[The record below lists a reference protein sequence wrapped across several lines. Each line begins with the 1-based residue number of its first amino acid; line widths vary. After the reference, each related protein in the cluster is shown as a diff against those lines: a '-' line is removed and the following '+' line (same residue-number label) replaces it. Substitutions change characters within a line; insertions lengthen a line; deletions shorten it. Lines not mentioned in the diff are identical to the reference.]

1 MTFYRI
7 NHRWQATLFT
17 LIFSCL
23 TTSTHGGAVI
33 LGINLEFIDS
43 RFNDEGF
50 DGGFGIHGGYEFKQ
64 WHDWQFGG
72 LVEFMNGWY
81 NEDEL
86 EIAGE
91 MMYESKSLY
100 ATARPANWPILFKA
114 GVVDADY
121 KVLVDETTR
130 EFREVSDTG
139 YAYGIALVLGNENF
153 RLDLIDY
160 KRVNIGN
167 DHFDS
172 YGISLGILFGAA
184 GGFN

>member
-1 MTFYRI
+1 MNIYPI
-7 NHRWQATLFT
+7 NHGWRTTLFA
-17 LIFSCL
+17 LIFASL
-23 TTSTHGGAVI
+23 TSSAHAGAVI

-64 WHDWQFGG
+64 WHNWHFGG
-72 LVEFMNGWY
+72 LVEIMNGWY
-81 NEDEL
+81 SEDEL
-86 EIAGE
+86 QIAGE

-114 GVVDADY
+114 GAVDADY

-130 EFREVSDTG
+130 EFREVSGTG

-160 KRVNIGN
+160 KRIKIGN